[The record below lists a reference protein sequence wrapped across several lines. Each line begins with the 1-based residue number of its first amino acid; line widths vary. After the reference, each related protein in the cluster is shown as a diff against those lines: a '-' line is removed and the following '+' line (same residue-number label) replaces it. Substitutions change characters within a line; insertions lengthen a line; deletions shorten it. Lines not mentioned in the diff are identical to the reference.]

1 MLNEAEILERKL
13 QETLEM
19 LKYVK
24 PKPEPVDVLPPLP
37 LTRDRQY
44 KPIQSYELKP
54 EGGRWN
60 VYINGRFQCSADTKA
75 EAWREVW
82 GD

>member
-1 MLNEAEILERKL
+1 MDEHEIWERRL

-19 LKYVK
+19 LKHVK
-24 PKPEPVDVLPPLP
+24 PKPEPVNVLPPLP
-37 LTRDRQY
+37 LTRDRAY
-44 KPIQSYELKP
+44 KPIRNVEFRSVKGHWE
-54 EGGRWN
+54 